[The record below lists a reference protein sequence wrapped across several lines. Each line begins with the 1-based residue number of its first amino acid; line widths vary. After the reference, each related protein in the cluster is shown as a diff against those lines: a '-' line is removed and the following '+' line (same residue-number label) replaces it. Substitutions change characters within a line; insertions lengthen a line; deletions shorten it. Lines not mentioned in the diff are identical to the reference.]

1 MSVLNQ
7 ALAALPFMTPERAEI
22 VLSSFFPMLLATLQY
37 TIPLALASFVIGL
50 IIAVMVAVVRVMP
63 RNHWLMKALY
73 LLVRLY
79 VSLIRGTPMLVQI
92 FIIFYGLPAIG
103 ITLEPFPTAIIAFA
117 LNVGAYASEVI
128 RAAIESVDQGQ
139 WEAGFSGGMG
149 YFQVLRHIVLPQ
161 AMPVSVPPLSNT
173 FISLVKDTSLASLVL
188 VTELFRVAQ
197 SVAARTYEFLLV
209 YAEAALIYW
218 VICLV
223 LGLGQERL
231 EKHFNRYRQRH

>member
-1 MSVLNQ
+1 MSAFNNVL
-7 ALAALPFMTPERAEI
+7 ASLPFMTPERAEI
-22 VLSSFFPMLLATLQY
+22 VISSFWPMLVATAQY

-50 IIAVMVAVVRVMP
+50 AIAVAVAVIRVMP
-63 RNHWLMKALY
+63 RDNVLLKAVYVLA
-73 LLVRLY
+73 RMY
-79 VSLIRGTPMLVQI
+79 VSIIRGTPMLVQI

-103 ITLEPFPTAIIAFA
+103 LTLDPFPTAIIAFA

-128 RAAIESVDQGQ
+128 RAAIESVHKGQ
-139 WEAGFSGGMG
+139 WEAGFSSGMT
-149 YFQVLRHIVLPQ
+149 YFQVLRHIILPQ

-218 VICLV
+218 LICLV

-231 EKHFNRYRQRH
+231 EKYFNRYRNFH

>member
-1 MSVLNQ
+1 
-7 ALAALPFMTPERAEI
+7 MTPERAEI
-22 VLSSFFPMLLATLQY
+22 VISSFWPMLVATVQF

-50 IIAVMVAVVRVMP
+50 VIAVAVAVVRVMP
-63 RNHWLMKALY
+63 RGNVLVKVLYALAR
-73 LLVRLY
+73 VY
-79 VSLIRGTPMLVQI
+79 VSIIRGTPMLVQI
-92 FIIFYGLPAIG
+92 FIIFYGLPAVG
-103 ITLEPFPTAIIAFA
+103 VTLEPFPTAIIAFA
-117 LNVGAYASEVI
+117 LNVGAYASEII
-128 RAAIESVDQGQ
+128 RAAIESVHKGQ
-139 WEAGFSGGMG
+139 WEAGFSSGMT

-209 YAEAALIYW
+209 YAEAAVIYW
-218 VICLV
+218 VICLI

-231 EKHFNRYRQRH
+231 EKYFNRYRSFH

>member
-1 MSVLNQ
+1 MSALNNL
-7 ALAALPFMTPERAEI
+7 LASLPFMTPERAEI
-22 VLSSFFPMLLATLQY
+22 VISSFWPMLVATVQF

-50 IIAVMVAVVRVMP
+50 VIAVAVAVVRVMP
-63 RNHWLMKALY
+63 RGNVLVKVLYALAR
-73 LLVRLY
+73 VY
-79 VSLIRGTPMLVQI
+79 VSIIRGTPMLVQI
-92 FIIFYGLPAIG
+92 FIIFYGLPAVG
-103 ITLEPFPTAIIAFA
+103 VTLEPFPTAIIAFA
-117 LNVGAYASEVI
+117 LNVGAYASEII
-128 RAAIESVDQGQ
+128 RAAIESVHKGQ
-139 WEAGFSGGMG
+139 WEAGFSSGMT

-209 YAEAALIYW
+209 YAEAAVIYW
-218 VICLV
+218 VICLI

-231 EKHFNRYRQRH
+231 EKYFNRYRSFH

>member
-1 MSVLNQ
+1 MSALNNVL
-7 ALAALPFMTPERAEI
+7 ASLPFMTPERAEI
-22 VLSSFFPMLLATLQY
+22 VISSFWPMLVATVQY
-37 TIPLALASFVIGL
+37 TIPLALASFAIGL
-50 IIAVMVAVVRVMP
+50 LIAVAVAVVRVMP
-63 RNHWLMKALY
+63 RENVLAKAIYALA
-73 LLVRLY
+73 RMY
-79 VSLIRGTPMLVQI
+79 VSIIRGTPMLVQI

-103 ITLEPFPTAIIAFA
+103 LTLEPFPTAIIAFA

-128 RAAIESVDQGQ
+128 RAAIESVHKGQ
-139 WEAGFSGGMG
+139 WEAGFSSGMT
-149 YFQVLRHIVLPQ
+149 YFQVLRYIVLPQ

-209 YAEAALIYW
+209 YAEAAVIYW
-218 VICLV
+218 VICLI

-231 EKHFNRYRQRH
+231 EKYFNRYRNFH